1 MNTSTNAAAVQFI
14 GEHLLPGQLGYF
26 LTILSLVASL
36 VATFSFAK
44 AFYAKELDSQNEWKK
59 LANIAFII
67 ESVAVFA
74 CFIILFYVIS
84 NHMFEYKY
92 SYMHSDKHMPAQYLL
107 SCFWE
112 GQEGS
117 FLLWSFW
124 HCVLGLIVMNRSNKW
139 KQDSF
144 NSVWLPWWWVY
155 MFLDI
160 KLAVAHLIY

>member
-44 AFYAKELDSQNEWKK
+44 AFYAKEINSQNEWKK

-67 ESVAVFA
+67 ESVAVFI

-84 NHMFEYKY
+84 NHLFEYKY
-92 SYMHSDKHMPAQYLL
+92 SYMV
-107 SCFWE
+107 
-112 GQEGS
+112 
-117 FLLWSFW
+117 
-124 HCVLGLIVMNRSNKW
+124 VLT
-139 KQDSF
+139 
-144 NSVWLPWWWVY
+144 
-155 MFLDI
+155 
-160 KLAVAHLIY
+160 